1 MAAEVRSWILEMGT
15 KREQLIPTPNPNYLL
30 MVRVENVRQGGLGT
44 SGPVAF
50 VVGSCV
56 GLSGEQD
63 AKDEDSRN
71 ILLFGVPRS
80 RPEGLS
86 AEGVPELKAGNL
98 IGVHRGLVWE
108 IELDKVDSQEP
119 GSTDDSS
126 AEMEKWLVCMEWDL
140 IE

>member
-1 MAAEVRSWILEMGT
+1 MRSWILEMGT
-15 KREQLIPTPNPNYLL
+15 KREQPTTTLDPNYLL
-30 MVRVENVRQGGLGT
+30 KVRAEKARQGGLGT

-50 VVGSCV
+50 VVGNCV
-56 GLSGEQD
+56 SSGGRRD
-63 AKDEDSRN
+63 IVSEDSQN
-71 ILLFGVPRS
+71 FLLFGPPCS
-80 RPEGLS
+80 KPEGLS

-98 IGVHRGLVWE
+98 VGVHRGLVWE
-108 IELDKVDSQEP
+108 IELDNVDSQEP